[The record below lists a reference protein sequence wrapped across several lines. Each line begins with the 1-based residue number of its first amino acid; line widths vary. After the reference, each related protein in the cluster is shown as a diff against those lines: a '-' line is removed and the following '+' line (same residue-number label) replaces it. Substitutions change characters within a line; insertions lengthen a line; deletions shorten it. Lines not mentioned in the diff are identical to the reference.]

1 MDEECRQLLIE
12 VARKDWEQE
21 LIDYRRGLVE
31 KLAGNSVRDSLNQI
45 REAGLGPGAWYGLGL
60 GAMAGLGMQLES
72 LLISIAL
79 FLLVTISFS
88 VWVGGLGLLLA
99 LILMVAT
106 PGLIA
111 GVAFFISTGYQWVG
125 SGILGAVGFFSGG
138 LVYGVIREQYLT
150 TKENEMIGS
159 AREQYQNYI
168 LSPEDLLKFWNEK
181 LKLFLLTRQNA
192 ITHKIREC
200 RRLIEECKAVSK
212 DLESSPEPNT
222 GETIAK
228 LAQRQ
233 KITEGILVDAM
244 AVNVILTKIEK
255 TFLAKIRDLEALI
268 AKRNL
273 MQREQE
279 KQKQLSIR
287 IANLLGKTETNAID
301 WMQSKQQFQIELAG
315 MIHSFEQELLHT
327 KDMIEAEIEIHN

>member
-21 LIDYRRGLVE
+21 LIDYRQSLVE

-45 REAGLGPGAWYGLGL
+45 REAGLGPGAWYGLAV

-72 LLISIAL
+72 LLLSIAL

-125 SGILGAVGFFSGG
+125 SLILGSVGFFSGG

-150 TKENEMIGS
+150 SKEMEMLGS
-159 AREQYQNYI
+159 AREQFQNYI
-168 LSPEDLLKFWNEK
+168 LSPEDLLKFWNDR
-181 LKLFLLTRQNA
+181 LKQFLLNRQNTIA
-192 ITHKIREC
+192 HKIREC
-200 RRLIEECKAVSK
+200 RRLIEECKSVSK
-212 DLESSPEPNT
+212 DLESSPELNAP
-222 GETIAK
+222 ETIEK

-233 KITEGILVDAM
+233 KVTEAVLADALS
-244 AVNVILTKIEK
+244 ANVILAKIEK
-255 TFLAKIRDLEALI
+255 GFLNRIRELEALV

-273 MQREQE
+273 MERELE
-279 KQKQLSIR
+279 KQKQLSLR
-287 IANLLGKTETNAID
+287 IARLLGKTEENTLD
-301 WMQSKQQFQIELAG
+301 WVQKKQEFQIELAG
-315 MIHSFEQELLHT
+315 MIHAFEQELLHT
-327 KDMIEAEIEIHN
+327 KDMIEAEIEFHN